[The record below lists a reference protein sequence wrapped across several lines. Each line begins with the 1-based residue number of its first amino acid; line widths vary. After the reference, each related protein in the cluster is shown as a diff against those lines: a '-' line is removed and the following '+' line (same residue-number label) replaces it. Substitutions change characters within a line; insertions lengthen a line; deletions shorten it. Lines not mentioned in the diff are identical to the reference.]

1 MQISSFKN
9 CIDMNDFRSMTS
21 QSTTRVRTLR
31 HTTDTAYCTEKS
43 LIGKC
48 IINRTVVAG
57 IYLGG
62 PVSTPGQFMCDLWWV
77 TWPWD
82 RSPTL
87 VLQFRPV
94 SIIPQLLRLS
104 ATLCILR
111 KIGTVF
117 D

>member
-1 MQISSFKN
+1 MI
-9 CIDMNDFRSMTS
+9 DFRSMTS
-21 QSTTRVRTLR
+21 QFTTRVCTLR
-31 HTTDTAYCTEKS
+31 YITDTAYYTDKS

-48 IINRTVVAG
+48 SINRTAVAG
-57 IYLGG
+57 VCLGG
-62 PVSTPGQFMCDLWWV
+62 PGSTPGQFMCDLWWV

-82 RSPTL
+82 KSLTL
-87 VLQFRPV
+87 VLQFPPD

-117 D
+117 E